1 MRGRLASAARQHVVG
16 LYNLPTSTALECQI
30 QVSALLH
37 NYSWVGIWNDPNDE
51 QKGVK
56 WYTRPEIPRFIYHF
70 FYASPQS
77 PGRQSFLANLY
88 ANRVTPPMLA
98 LVATALNL
106 ALKEWAKGSKQFP
119 ALEFKR
125 ELFYG
130 TPYPYIRRLV
140 PRVPL
145 TW

>member
-1 MRGRLASAARQHVVG
+1 MRGRLVSAARQHIVG
-16 LYNLPTSTALECQI
+16 LYNLPTSTVLECQI
-30 QVSALLH
+30 QVSALQH
-37 NYSWVGIWNDPNDE
+37 NYSWVGIWNDPNDK
-51 QKGVK
+51 QKGIK
-56 WYTRPEIPRFIYHF
+56 LYTRTEIPRFIYHF

-77 PGRQSFLANLY
+77 PGRQLFLANLY
-88 ANRVTPPMLA
+88 VHCLTPPILA

-106 ALKEWAKGSKQFP
+106 AIKEWAKGSKQFP

-130 TPYPYIRRLV
+130 TPYPDTCGLV
-140 PRVPL
+140 PEGPL

>member
-1 MRGRLASAARQHVVG
+1 MQGGLASAARQHVVG
-16 LYNLPTSTALECQI
+16 QYNLPTSTALECQI

-37 NYSWVGIWNDPNDE
+37 NYSRVGIWNDLTDE

-77 PGRQSFLANLY
+77 PGRQLFLTNLY

-130 TPYPYIRRLV
+130 NPYPYIRRLV
-140 PRVPL
+140 PEGPL

>member
-1 MRGRLASAARQHVVG
+1 MWGRLASAARQHVVG
-16 LYNLPTSTALECQI
+16 LYNLPTSTALEYQI

-37 NYSWVGIWNDPNDE
+37 NYSCVGILNDPNDE

-77 PGRQSFLANLY
+77 PGSQSFRANLY

-106 ALKEWAKGSKQFP
+106 GLKEWAMGSKQFP

-125 ELFYG
+125 ELSYG
-130 TPYPYIRRLV
+130 TPYLYIRR
-140 PRVPL
+140 PEGPL